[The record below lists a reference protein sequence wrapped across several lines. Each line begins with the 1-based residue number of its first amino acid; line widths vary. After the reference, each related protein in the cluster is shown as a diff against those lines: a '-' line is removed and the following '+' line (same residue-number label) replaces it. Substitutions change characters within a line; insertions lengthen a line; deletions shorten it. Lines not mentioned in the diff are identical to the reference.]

1 MARGLSVRPQQ
12 LSLGL
17 PDMEEEEQRIRH
29 GSALRYFHWRWGSR
43 WAQLGDEYVAQ
54 WHGYHL
60 FIQEL
65 PKFVGLL
72 CDYIEFRRKLRETTL
87 KRLVCRNAV
96 TINSWRRL
104 YLGLYCFNN
113 VERRRNIWR
122 IIRKFKGRRC

>member
-1 MARGLSVRPQQ
+1 
-12 LSLGL
+12 
-17 PDMEEEEQRIRH
+17 MEEEEQRIRH
-29 GSALRYFHWRWGSR
+29 GSALRYFNWRWGSR
-43 WAQLGDEYVAQ
+43 WAELGDEYVDQ
-54 WHGYHL
+54 WHGYTL